1 MGIRF
6 TPTSL
11 GGAYVVDP
19 ERFPDERGFLA
30 RGYSEGEFAA
40 LGIHRPLVE
49 AIISFNERRYT
60 VRGMHFQRAPRAQ
73 AKLVRCTAGA
83 IYDVII
89 DLRPGSETFGRW
101 DAVEL
106 TAESR
111 RMLYVPEGFAHGYQT
126 LADATEV
133 FYLASD
139 VYAPEYAGGVRWDD
153 PAFRIEWPAADGVII
168 NERDSTCP
176 DFDPRLLGAAPGG
189 GTTGGRV

>member
-1 MGIRF
+1 MGIKF

-11 GGAYVVDP
+11 GGAYVIDP

-30 RGYSEGEFAA
+30 RGYSEEEYAA
-40 LGIHRPLVE
+40 LGISRPLLE
-49 AIISFNERRYT
+49 ALISFNIRRHT

-139 VYAPEYAGGVRWDD
+139 VYAPECAGVVRWDD
-153 PAFRIEWPAADGVII
+153 PAFGIEWPATEGVTV
-168 NERDSTCP
+168 NERDRTCP
-176 DFDPRLLGAAPGG
+176 DFDPRLL
-189 GTTGGRV
+189 